1 MGDGRL
7 YRPASS
13 AAASTAVL
21 GRFLEKHM
29 TREDIKEMAMTYGYS
44 NLEDAVDLALAVAK
58 IATEYER
65 EACADLCER
74 HAAEPLIVRTTKI
87 SDRPFSGAAL
97 DCAELVRARPGALA
111 QADAACGVSPGAM
124 GSAAH
129 YGGRNE
135 TD

>member
-1 MGDGRL
+1 
-7 YRPASS
+7 
-13 AAASTAVL
+13 
-21 GRFLEKHM
+21 M

-97 DCAELVRARPGALA
+97 DCAELIRARPNAIG
-111 QADAACGVSPGAM
+111 QRGAACGA
-124 GSAAH
+124 SAAPT
-129 YGGRNE
+129 GCASNGDTE
-135 TD
+135 K